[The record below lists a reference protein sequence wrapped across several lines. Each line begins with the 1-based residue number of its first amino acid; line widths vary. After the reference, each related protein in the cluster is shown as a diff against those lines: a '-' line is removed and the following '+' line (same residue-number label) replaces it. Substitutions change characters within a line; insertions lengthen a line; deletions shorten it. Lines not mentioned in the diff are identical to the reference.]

1 VHTPYPEGS
10 QPYVSSKLDVGDVVS
25 KVFRIYSQQAGVLL
39 PVAALVFLIVVLF
52 QLLAIDRPLLGA
64 LGGIVSLVLS
74 TLYTGMVVE
83 LVADVRD
90 GRLDHTVGELLS
102 SAGPAILPLI
112 AVSILAAIGIA
123 IGFILIIIPGLI
135 LITIWALVAPV
146 TVLERPGVFAAFGR
160 SRQLVKGN
168 GWQVFGV
175 IVLFVVIFI
184 CIGIV
189 LAIIGAL
196 LGGVGQVIFNYVGN
210 VITAP
215 LVALASAVMY
225 FELKERKEG
234 AYGAADRMAP
244 ETPGGFPPPSPQP

>member
-39 PVAALVFLIVVLF
+39 PVAAVLFLIDALF
-52 QLLAIDRPLLGA
+52 RLLAIDRPLLGA
-64 LGGIVSLVLS
+64 VAGIVSLVIS
-74 TLYTGMVVE
+74 TLYAGMVVE
-83 LVADVRD
+83 LVSDVRD
-90 GRLDHTVGELLS
+90 GRLDHTVGELFRTV
-102 SAGPAILPLI
+102 GPVVLPLI
-112 AVSILAAIGIA
+112 AVSILAGLGITL
-123 IGFILIIIPGLI
+123 GLILIIIPGLI
-135 LITIWALVAPV
+135 LMTIWALVAPV

-160 SRQLVKGN
+160 SRHLVKGN

-189 LAIIGAL
+189 LGIIGAL
-196 LGGVGQVIFNYVGN
+196 LGGIGQVILSYIGN
-210 VITAP
+210 VLTAP
-215 LVALASAVMY
+215 LVALASSVMY

-234 AYGAADRMAP
+234 AGTMAP
-244 ETPGGFPPPSPQP
+244 ETPGGFPPPEPQP